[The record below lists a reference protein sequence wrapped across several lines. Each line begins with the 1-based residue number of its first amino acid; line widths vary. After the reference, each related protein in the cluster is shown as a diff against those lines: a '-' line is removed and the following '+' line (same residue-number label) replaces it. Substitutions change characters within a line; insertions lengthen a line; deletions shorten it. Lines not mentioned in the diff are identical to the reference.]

1 MTPIFIEMT
10 RLLPN
15 RQRSN
20 MFSPFNVVEP
30 AQINLMQPTKE
41 TIFQRNESM
50 EELETAN
57 AAHASIFGDFA
68 KYMTKSPF
76 VREGDRV
83 WSYVR

>member
-1 MTPIFIEMT
+1 MARLMTPIFIEMM

-41 TIFQRNESM
+41 TIFQRNQK
-50 EELETAN
+50 
-57 AAHASIFGDFA
+57 ASDI
-68 KYMTKSPF
+68 SRWPF
-76 VREGDRV
+76 EGDLGFNAFTTWTV
-83 WSYVR
+83 LLPT

>member
-1 MTPIFIEMT
+1 MTPIFIEMM

-41 TIFQRNESM
+41 TIFQRNQKATER
-50 EELETAN
+50 
-57 AAHASIFGDFA
+57 
-68 KYMTKSPF
+68 YRRPF
-76 VREGDRV
+76 EGDHGFNAFTTWTV
-83 WSYVR
+83 LLPT

>member
-1 MTPIFIEMT
+1 
-10 RLLPN
+10 
-15 RQRSN
+15 
-20 MFSPFNVVEP
+20 
-30 AQINLMQPTKE
+30 
-41 TIFQRNESM
+41 M

-57 AAHASIFGDFA
+57 AAHALIFGDFA